1 MAVGKKNV
9 IVYTDWI
16 STFELLS
23 DEEAGKLIKHFFRY
37 VNDQDPQPPDRL
49 IEILFEPIKTTLKRD
64 LNKWETRAERARE
77 NGLRGGRPKTENNPE
92 EPNRLFLDE
101 KKPVS
106 VSDSV
111 SDSVSVSVK
120 ENNSLTTILTD
131 SSHVQNKLELDFRFN
146 LFWNAYD
153 KKTGKIKVKQKFDK
167 LKEQEI
173 VKIME
178 HVPKYVDSTP
188 DKNFR
193 KDPLTYLNG
202 KHWEDEIIQ
211 RTQIQTHNTPK
222 EYEPNADVL
231 KIINRLHRDGNLTAK
246 QAEVARITITNSPTA
261 INVQQLMDGVAR
273 LKRIGDDF
281 DIVNFR
287 DSLRIEQR

>member
-1 MAVGKKNV
+1 MATGKKNV

-23 DEEAGKLIKHFFRY
+23 DDEAGKLIKHFFRY
-37 VNDQDPQPPDRL
+37 VNDQEPQPPDRL
-49 IEILFEPIKTTLKRD
+49 TEILFEPIRSTLKRD
-64 LNKWETRAERARE
+64 LSKWELKAEKARI
-77 NGLRGGRPKTENNPE
+77 NGKGGGRPKTENNPE
-92 EPNRLFLDE
+92 KPDRLFIDE

-106 VSDSV
+106 VSVSV
-111 SDSVSVSVK
+111 SDSVSVK
-120 ENNSLTTILTD
+120 EINSLTTILTD
-131 SSHVQNKLELDFRFN
+131 SSHVQNKLELDLRFN
-146 LFWNAYD
+146 LFWSAYD
-153 KKTGKIKVKQKFDK
+153 KKTGKTKVKQKFDK

-211 RTQIQTHNTPK
+211 RTIIQTHKTPK

-231 KIINRLHRDGNLTAK
+231 KIINRLHKDGNLTAK
-246 QAEVARITITNSPTA
+246 QAEVARITIANSPTT

-273 LKRIGDDF
+273 LKGIGEDF
-281 DIVNFR
+281 DLVNFR
-287 DSLRIEQR
+287 DSLRIE

>member
-64 LNKWETRAERARE
+64 LNKWEERAERARV
-77 NGLRGGRPKTENNPE
+77 NGKGGGRPKTENNPE
-92 EPNRLFLDE
+92 EPTRLFLDE

-106 VSDSV
+106 VSV

-153 KKTGKIKVKQKFDK
+153 KKTGKTKVKQKFDK

-211 RTQIQTHNTPK
+211 RTQIQTPKTPK
-222 EYEPNADVL
+222 EYEPHSL
-231 KIINRLHRDGNLTAK
+231 QRKIVERLARDGDISI
-246 QAEVARITITNSPTA
+246 AEAESTLNQFRAEP
-261 INVQQLMDGVAR
+261 INDDVQGFGYVDQESHEG
-273 LKRIGDDF
+273 F
-281 DIVNFR
+281 Q
-287 DSLRIEQR
+287 DSLLLGPGD

>member
-1 MAVGKKNV
+1 MATGKKNV

-23 DEEAGKLIKHFFRY
+23 DDEAGKLIKHFFRY
-37 VNDQDPQPPDRL
+37 VNDQEPQPPDRL
-49 IEILFEPIKTTLKRD
+49 TEILFEPIRSTLKRD
-64 LNKWETRAERARE
+64 LSKWELKAEKARI
-77 NGLRGGRPKTENNPE
+77 NGKGGGRPKTENNPE
-92 EPNRLFLDE
+92 KPDRLFIDE

-106 VSDSV
+106 VSVSV
-111 SDSVSVSVK
+111 SDSVSVK
-120 ENNSLTTILTD
+120 EINSLTTILTD
-131 SSHVQNKLELDFRFN
+131 SSHVQNKLELDLRFN
-146 LFWNAYD
+146 LFWSAYD
-153 KKTGKIKVKQKFDK
+153 KKTGKTKVKQKFDK

-178 HVPKYVDSTP
+178 HVPKYIESTP

-211 RTQIQTHNTPK
+211 RTQIQTTNTPK
-222 EYEPNADVL
+222 EYDPNSHTL
-231 KIINRLHRDGNLTAK
+231 KIINRLAKDGGITPK
-246 QAEVARITITNSPTA
+246 QAEIARLTIINSPTR
-261 INVQQLMDGVAR
+261 INVQQLIDGIEK
-273 LKRIGDDF
+273 LKTIGDDF

-287 DSLRIEQR
+287 NSLRIE

>member
-1 MAVGKKNV
+1 MALGKKNV

-23 DEEAGKLIKHFFRY
+23 DDEAGKLIKHFFRY

-92 EPNRLFLDE
+92 KPTGLFFDE

-106 VSDSV
+106 VSV
-111 SDSVSVSVK
+111 SDSVSDSVK

-131 SSHVQNKLELDFRFN
+131 SSNVQNKIDLDFRFN

-153 KKTGKIKVKQKFDK
+153 KKTGKTKVKQKFDK

-188 DKNFR
+188 DKNYR

-211 RTQIQTHNTPK
+211 RTNNLTPNTPK
-222 EYEPNADVL
+222 EYDPNAHTI
-231 KIINRLHRDGNLTAK
+231 KIINRLERDGGISAK
-246 QAEVARITITNSPTA
+246 QAEIARITITNSATR
-261 INVQQLMDGVAR
+261 INVQQLIDGIER
-273 LKRIGDDF
+273 LKAIGDDF
-281 DIVNFR
+281 DVVDFR
-287 DSLRIEQR
+287 NSLRLE

>member
-23 DEEAGKLIKHFFRY
+23 DDEAGKLIKHFFRY

-64 LNKWETRAERARE
+64 LNKWELRAERARE
-77 NGLRGGRPKTENNPE
+77 NGKGGGRPKTENNPE
-92 EPNRLFLDE
+92 QPTRLFLDE

-106 VSDSV
+106 VSVSV
-111 SDSVSVSVK
+111 SDSVSVK
-120 ENNSLTTILTD
+120 ENDSLTTILTD
-131 SSHVQNKLELDFRFN
+131 SSYVRNKAELEFRFN

-153 KKTGKIKVKQKFDK
+153 KKTGKAKVKQKFDK

-188 DKNFR
+188 DKNYR
-193 KDPLTYLNG
+193 KDPFTYLNG
-202 KHWEDEIIQ
+202 KHWEDEIIK
-211 RTQIQTHNTPK
+211 RNNLTPKTPK
-222 EYEPNADVL
+222 EYEPNAHVL
-231 KIINRLHRDGNLTAK
+231 KIVNRLHKDGGITAK
-246 QAEVARITITNSPTA
+246 QAEIARIAITNSPTPV
-261 INVQQLMDGVAR
+261 NVQQLINGIER
-273 LKRIGDDF
+273 LKAIGDDF

-287 DSLRIEQR
+287 DSLRIE

>member
-37 VNDQDPQPPDRL
+37 VNDQEPEPPDRL
-49 IEILFEPIKTTLKRD
+49 TEILFEPIKTTLKRD
-64 LNKWETRAERARE
+64 LDKWEVKAEKARI
-77 NGLRGGRPKTENNPE
+77 NGKGGGRPKTENNPE
-92 EPNRLFLDE
+92 KPDRLFIDE

-106 VSDSV
+106 VSVSV
-111 SDSVSVSVK
+111 SDSVSVK
-120 ENNSLTTILTD
+120 EINSLTTILTD
-131 SSHVQNKLELDFRFN
+131 SSHVQNKLELEFRFN

-153 KKTGKIKVKQKFDK
+153 KKTGKTKVKQKFDK

-211 RTQIQTHNTPK
+211 RTSIQITKTQK
-222 EYEPNADVL
+222 EYDPHSL
-231 KIINRLHRDGNLTAK
+231 QRKIVERLARDGDISI
-246 QAEVARITITNSPTA
+246 AEAESTLNQFRAEP
-261 INVQQLMDGVAR
+261 INDDVQG
-273 LKRIGDDF
+273 
-281 DIVNFR
+281 FR
-287 DSLRIEQR
+287 YVDQESHEGFQDSLLLGSGD

>member
-1 MAVGKKNV
+1 MAIGKKNV

-23 DEEAGKLIKHFFRY
+23 DDEAGKLIKHFFRY
-37 VNDQDPQPPDRL
+37 VNDQEPQPPDRL
-49 IEILFEPIKTTLKRD
+49 TEILFEPIRSTLKRD
-64 LNKWETRAERARE
+64 LSKWELKAEKARI
-77 NGLRGGRPKTENNPE
+77 NGKGGGRPKTENNPE
-92 EPNRLFLDE
+92 KPDRLFIDE

-106 VSDSV
+106 VSVSV
-111 SDSVSVSVK
+111 SDSVSVK

-131 SSHVQNKLELDFRFN
+131 SSHAQNKLELEFRFN

-153 KKTGKIKVKQKFDK
+153 KKTGKNKVRQKFDK

-178 HVPKYVDSTP
+178 HVPKYIDSTP

-211 RTQIQTHNTPK
+211 RTQIQIHNTHK
-222 EYEPNADVL
+222 EYDPNAHTL
-231 KIINRLHRDGNLTAK
+231 KIIDRLAKDGGISAK
-246 QAEVARITITNSPTA
+246 QAEIARLTIINSPTR
-261 INVQQLMDGVAR
+261 INVQQLIGGIEK
-273 LKRIGDDF
+273 LKTIGDDF
-281 DIVNFR
+281 DIVSFR
-287 DSLRIEQR
+287 NSLRIE